1 MKYFSTRLTKKQ
13 CTDAGMAV
21 VLILLLIGLFT
32 DRVLFYQI
40 GIPVL
45 VVNMIIPKFFYPF
58 AIFWFGISGLL
69 GDIVSRILLSVIYI
83 CIVIPVGFI
92 RKLSGNDSLNLKKF
106 NQSGES
112 VMITRDHSYSA
123 SDLEKPF

>member
-1 MKYFSTRLTKKQ
+1 
-13 CTDAGMAV
+13 MAV

-45 VVNMIIPKFFYPF
+45 VVNMIIPKIFYPF
-58 AIFWFGISGLL
+58 AILWFGISGLL